1 MQGRGVGPLL
11 KLIVGLGNPGP
22 RYARTRHNV
31 GFRVL
36 DALAERAGA
45 SPAGHRFAGRFRE
58 GALAGEPVGLLA
70 PETFMNRSGEA
81 VAQAIAALPVAD
93 PARELLVVFDDADLP
108 LGRLRLRAR
117 GSSGGHNGLA
127 DVLDRLGSEQLPRL
141 RFGIGRPSEPKGTVD
156 FVLEPFSPAEEELLA
171 LAVPRAVDAVACFV
185 REGVAAAMN
194 RFNGPWPEPDP
205 EPDPLR

>member
-1 MQGRGVGPLL
+1 M
-11 KLIVGLGNPGP
+11 KLVVGLGNPGP
-22 RYARTRHNV
+22 RYSRTRHNV

-45 SPAGHRFAGRFRE
+45 ALAARRFGGRFGE
-58 GALAGEPVGLLA
+58 GALAGERVGLLA

-81 VAQAIAALPVAD
+81 VAEALAALPVAD

-127 DVLDRLGSEQLPRL
+127 DVLDRLGSEDVPRL
-141 RFGIGRPSEPKGTVD
+141 RFGIGRPSEPRGTVD
-156 FVLEPFSPAEEELLA
+156 FVLEPFAPGEEERLA
-171 LAVPRAVDAVACFV
+171 LAVPRAVDAVECFV

-194 RFNGPWPEPDP
+194 RFNAPWPESLPGAEP
-205 EPDPLR
+205 E

>member
-1 MQGRGVGPLL
+1 
-11 KLIVGLGNPGP
+11 
-22 RYARTRHNV
+22 V

-45 SPAGHRFAGRFRE
+45 APAARRFAGRFAE
-58 GALAGEPVGLLA
+58 GTLAGEPVGLLA

-127 DVLDRLGSEQLPRL
+127 DVLDRLGSEEIPRL
-141 RFGIGRPSEPKGTVD
+141 RFGIGRPAGPRDTVD
-156 FVLEPFSPAEEELLA
+156 FVLEPFVAAEEELLA
-171 LAVPRAVDAVACFV
+171 LAVPRAVDAVECFV
-185 REGVAAAMN
+185 REGIAPAMN
-194 RFNGPWPEPDP
+194 RFNGAWPEPAP
-205 EPDPLR
+205 EAPG